1 MQACVQAGLQTTRGL
16 ALDVTSIGCCGSA
29 LIALAQQF
37 CTTFGTIA
45 GVRNAPVSR
54 SRLLV
59 FEWSQSVL

>member
-29 LIALAQQF
+29 LFALAQQF

-45 GVRNAPVSR
+45 GVR
-54 SRLLV
+54 
-59 FEWSQSVL
+59 